1 MENYAYLGLFE
12 DASADFFRK
21 KTIHVSI
28 CVGSYLA
35 RRKEEGSNEARREA
49 VSSARHL
56 QKYEEVGAKKEPV
69 YLSPST

>member
-1 MENYAYLGLFE
+1 MQI
-12 DASADFFRK
+12 FFGRK
-21 KTIHVSI
+21 LYMYV
-28 CVGSYLA
+28 VGSYLA

>member
-1 MENYAYLGLFE
+1 MQVQI
-12 DASADFFRK
+12 FFGRK
-21 KTIHVSI
+21 LYMYVVSI

>member
-1 MENYAYLGLFE
+1 MYVV
-12 DASADFFRK
+12 
-21 KTIHVSI
+21 II